1 MPHSRHTSSHSR
13 SDHPASRTR
22 KPASA
27 RRYRWFA
34 IVAAAAVL
42 LGTAGALAT
51 GRHEAQLSSN
61 STTAPLFGASASSPA
76 ALAQATSEFGHL
88 PIFRMYFRALPDAR
102 AWTADAPGINKSAVV
117 VSFNA
122 APSSVLSGSDNATL
136 SHFFD
141 TAPSGHAIYYSYYP
155 EPEQFIASGQFS
167 AADYRAAWARIVSLA
182 AAAHNPYLH
191 STLVLTN
198 WDLSPAS
205 GRNWK
210 DYLPGGGVIS
220 ALGWDAYPAGTVQD
234 RNPQP
239 TPPAQFMGPEVA
251 ASRSVGL
258 PFGFAEFALGTPT
271 DRPAW
276 LAEVANYLTS
286 VGALFGTLFNSP
298 GYPWTQLTDA
308 ASISAWRTVVAKSG
322 LDTPVAQ
329 PVSTPAPA
337 PTATQAPAGL
347 AVTAVGGTPS
357 TFAPTGSNHVR
368 ITFTLSQ
375 SANVTICVLDSHGA
389 VVQQLALPARA
400 AGRATIWYYGHNSAG
415 HLLPAGRY
423 PVLVVA
429 SNAHGSATAETVA
442 TITAP

>member
-1 MPHSRHTSSHSR
+1 M
-13 SDHPASRTR
+13 
-22 KPASA
+22 
-27 RRYRWFA
+27 
-34 IVAAAAVL
+34 
-42 LGTAGALAT
+42 
-51 GRHEAQLSSN
+51 
-61 STTAPLFGASASSPA
+61 
-76 ALAQATSEFGHL
+76 
-88 PIFRMYFRALPDAR
+88 
-102 AWTADAPGINKSAVV
+102 
-117 VSFNA
+117 SFNA
-122 APSSVLSGSDNATL
+122 APSSVLSGADNATL

-167 AADYRAAWARIVSLA
+167 AADYRAAWAHIVSLA

-198 WDLSPAS
+198 WDLNPAS

-220 ALGWDAYPAGTVQD
+220 TLGWDAYPAGTVQD

-239 TPPAQFMGPEVA
+239 TPPAQFMGPAVA

-276 LAEVANYLTS
+276 LAEVANYLSS

-322 LDTPVAQ
+322 LDTPVTQ
-329 PVSTPAPA
+329 PVSTPTPT
-337 PTATQAPAGL
+337 PTATPAPAGL
-347 AVTAVGGTPS
+347 AVTAVGVTPLDVRAHRFQSRQDHLHAQPERRCHHLRSGWPGIGSAANCPACSRGRPGHDLVLRSQLSRSPAACGPLPGPGRSEQLPTAAPPPRRWRPSLPRDESGPSRRHRRDGPLS
-357 TFAPTGSNHVR
+357 TGP
-368 ITFTLSQ
+368 
-375 SANVTICVLDSHGA
+375 
-389 VVQQLALPARA
+389 
-400 AGRATIWYYGHNSAG
+400 RATGQARGATSA
-415 HLLPAGRY
+415 
-423 PVLVVA
+423 
-429 SNAHGSATAETVA
+429 
-442 TITAP
+442 